1 MNISRGIKLL
11 DEIQGTGIP
20 AAKGDR
26 VIYNLK
32 IFLNHGEEVPLN
44 ETQAKQLPKEMIRI
58 ERGVTL
64 IDHTTTL
71 GKRQSIAAVEA
82 SLPGMKVGGYRKVR
96 ASPHLAFREKGLPGL
111 IPGNAVLI
119 LELWLREIVAAD

>member
-1 MNISRGIKLL
+1 MNIRRGIKLL
-11 DEIQGTGIP
+11 DEIQGTGTP

-44 ETQAKQLPKEMIRI
+44 EIQAKQLPKDLVRI
-58 ERGVTL
+58 EDGVTL

-82 SLPGMKVGGYRKVR
+82 SLYGMKAGGYRKVK
-96 ASPHLAFREKGLPGL
+96 AGPHLAFRDKGLPGL

>member
-44 ETQAKQLPKEMIRI
+44 EIQAKQLPKEMIRI
-58 ERGVTL
+58 EGGAPL
-64 IDHTTTL
+64 IDHTTIL

-82 SLPGMKVGGYRKVR
+82 SLTGMKVGGYRKVR